1 MNIFNENI
9 DSVHIERQ
17 LDFEEFSKLIDL
29 SEEEIKEL
37 NPSYKIGI
45 VPYVEER
52 NFYINLPIN
61 TIEYF
66 LANKDSIYQNLE
78 RNKKTKNLPS
88 YEEMVKNKLQDKARR
103 FCWENFTKF
112 NCRIKDILLWND
124 MKNTKIIAG
133 KYLKIYVNADFE

>member
-1 MNIFNENI
+1 MPKLIAAIYVMNYAKEYGIYPNNELNIFNENI

-78 RNKKTKNLPS
+78 RNKKK
-88 YEEMVKNKLQDKARR
+88 
-103 FCWENFTKF
+103 
-112 NCRIKDILLWND
+112 
-124 MKNTKIIAG
+124 
-133 KYLKIYVNADFE
+133 KIYHRARKW